1 MFQINEKAPL
11 KFRFLSLIFKG
22 ASNFG
27 RITFIKD
34 RVL

>member
-1 MFQINEKAPL
+1 MFQINEKSPL
-11 KFRFLSLIFKG
+11 KFRFLSLIYRG
-22 ASNFG
+22 DSNCG